1 MARARRLPPLNGL
14 RAFEATGRHLSFTKA
29 AEELNVTQT
38 AVSHQIKGLEEQLG
52 LKLFHRSPGRV
63 ELTREG
69 RLLLPGLTEAF
80 DRMTQAVEDVRPASG
95 NRPLIVSVTP
105 AFGSKWLAGRLG
117 RFWCQH
123 PEVEL
128 VIQHTMNLVD
138 LTRDEVDVAVRF
150 GDGDWPGLVSEKLVA
165 KDMVPICSPA
175 LLEGAHP
182 LREPADLKHHTLLHE
197 DDQEDWVEWL
207 RIAGVTDIDPRR
219 GPVVDDLSTLA
230 RLAMDGAGVAIAPL
244 NMMEEELK
252 SGRLVQP
259 FDVSLPQE
267 AGYHLVY
274 LPGMEKDP
282 RVAAFREFLFAE
294 AAEAG

>member
-1 MARARRLPPLNGL
+1 MARARRLPSLNGL

-38 AVSHQIKGLEEQLG
+38 AVSHQIKGLEAQLG

-80 DRMTQAVEDVRPASG
+80 DRMTQAVEDVRPASDG
-95 NRPLIVSVTP
+95 RPLIVSVTP

-117 RFWCQH
+117 RFWRQH

-128 VIQHTMNLVD
+128 VIQHTMSLVG

-150 GDGDWPGLVSEKLVA
+150 GDGDWPGLVAEKLVA
-165 KDMVPICSPA
+165 KDMVPLCSPA
-175 LLEGAHP
+175 LLESAHP
-182 LREPADLKHHTLLHE
+182 LRTPADLKHYTLLHE

-207 RIAGVTDIDPRR
+207 RIAGVTDIDPR
-219 GPVVDDLSTLA
+219 
-230 RLAMDGAGVAIAPL
+230 
-244 NMMEEELK
+244 
-252 SGRLVQP
+252 
-259 FDVSLPQE
+259 
-267 AGYHLVY
+267 
-274 LPGMEKDP
+274 
-282 RVAAFREFLFAE
+282 
-294 AAEAG
+294 